1 MIDFPDSP
9 AVDDIFTSGVLSWQ
23 WDGVKWKS
31 ANTATDLNQGEVWGN
46 PDVTPAPAIPA
57 DLALMLRAA
66 LGDGTAGQAILSGG
80 SGVDPAW
87 GTVAGGGITVVSK
100 TADYTVTTGDN
111 GVHFD
116 NLGASGD
123 IVLTLPTPAA
133 GLGYTFTVMA
143 SHYIRVNGTIMQGGL
158 SGAYIRSNTP
168 GNYLAL
174 EAHDSSG
181 WIVSSIEGGWGLAV

>member
-1 MIDFPDSP
+1 M
-9 AVDDIFTSGVLSWQ
+9 
-23 WDGVKWKS
+23 
-31 ANTATDLNQGEVWGN
+31 WGN

-57 DLALMLRAA
+57 DLALMLRAT

-87 GTVAGGGITVVSK
+87 GTVGGITVVSK

-133 GLGYTFTVMA
+133 GLGYTFTVMT

-158 SGAYIRSNTP
+158 SAGYIRSNTP
-168 GNYLAL
+168 GSYLSV

-181 WIVSSIEGGWGLAV
+181 WVVSSTEGGWSLGV